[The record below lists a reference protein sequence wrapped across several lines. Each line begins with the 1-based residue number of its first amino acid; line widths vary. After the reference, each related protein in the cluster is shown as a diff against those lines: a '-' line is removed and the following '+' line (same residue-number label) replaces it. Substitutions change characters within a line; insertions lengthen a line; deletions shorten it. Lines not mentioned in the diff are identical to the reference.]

1 VHIQTTSS
9 SKETPRGVHRPA
21 CFRIIRSTRFFLAA
35 GIACSLALWSCALPV
50 VKPTSVI
57 PPYIDTN
64 EALRLIVDAQKK
76 VTDLKGTVT
85 IRLYD
90 QQHTLVNS
98 VTGYLAMKFP
108 DKVRFSYI
116 GPLGF
121 VLFEALVNDDT
132 TILFLPQQLLAYK
145 GKTDVPSAGPFSP
158 SLLRAPFSKPAG
170 DIFVIEHVGEKSI
183 LTGIAHTKDT
193 YALSEKIT
201 IDRTNMR
208 PIIREQYR
216 DGLVTQRVTY
226 TAYEVIDGILVA
238 TEITIQDIASGNEL
252 TLTLTDAKVNTGIS
266 DEPFDT
272 TVRSPYT
279 EHPLASFAPL
289 EF

>member
-1 VHIQTTSS
+1 VHILKTSL
-9 SKETPRGVHRPA
+9 SKETARGVICPA
-21 CFRIIRSTRFFLAA
+21 HFRTIKSTRYFFAA
-35 GIACSLALWSCALPV
+35 GIICCLALWSCALPV
-50 VKPTSVI
+50 IKPTSAI
-57 PPYIDTN
+57 PPYIDTD

-76 VTDLKGTVT
+76 ITDLKGTVT
-85 IRLYD
+85 LRLYD

-116 GPLGF
+116 GPLGM
-121 VLFEALVNDDT
+121 VLFEALVNDNT

-158 SLLRAPFSKPAG
+158 SLLKAPFSKPAG
-170 DIFVIEHVGEKSI
+170 DIFIIEHSGEKSI

-216 DGLVTQRVTY
+216 DGLVIQRVTY
-226 TAYEVIDGILVA
+226 DAYEVIDGTLLP
-238 TEITIQDIASGNEL
+238 TNITIQDLASGNEL
-252 TLTLTDAKVNTGIS
+252 TLTLSDAQVNTGIS

-279 EHPLASFAPL
+279 EHPLASFAPP